1 LFSEEIFVFTPK
13 GDIKKLPKDAT
24 ALDFAFEIHTEVGS
38 KCIGAKVNSKLVPLS
53 HQLNR
58 GDQIEIITSNKQK
71 PTKGWL
77 DFVVTGK
84 ARTKIKQV
92 LKEEKRKKAADGKE
106 ILLRKFR
113 GWKLPL
119 NTENM
124 RILCLHFGIMSEQD
138 FYVLVAKD
146 RMPKSPI
153 SYKEIIA
160 RHKERKDPIKKINE
174 RPPDSNKKVGDLIIG
189 EDDSLDLEY
198 SFAKCCSPIPGDDV
212 MGFITVGDGIKIHR
226 TNCKNAERLMS
237 NYGYRII
244 KARWAGFPLIDHSF
258 SAGLEITGIDS
269 VGLVSKVTDI
279 ISKELQVNMEA
290 VSFKAKDGTFI
301 GNLVLEIDST
311 QHLEGLI
318 RKIKSIDKHIEVNR
332 TDLS

>member
-1 LFSEEIFVFTPK
+1 
-13 GDIKKLPKDAT
+13 
-24 ALDFAFEIHTEVGS
+24 
-38 KCIGAKVNSKLVPLS
+38 
-53 HQLNR
+53 
-58 GDQIEIITSNKQK
+58 
-71 PTKGWL
+71 
-77 DFVVTGK
+77 
-84 ARTKIKQV
+84 
-92 LKEEKRKKAADGKE
+92 
-106 ILLRKFR
+106 
-113 GWKLPL
+113 
-119 NTENM
+119 
-124 RILCLHFGIMSEQD
+124 
-138 FYVLVAKD
+138 
-146 RMPKSPI
+146 MPKSPI

-244 KARWAGFPLIDHSF
+244 KARWAGFPLINHSF